1 MAEKVENW
9 TCEELGKLGIDA
21 SIDVARYILSI
32 ETAEELEEYMLE
44 LLDGTD
50 PKNKK
55 FIKELVMKWRPY
67 NNAKA
72 DPKVQVYQKSDQDDS
87 YIAGKEKKKS
97 FNAPKEKKTAQKHV
111 IINGYDVQH
120 RGILPGEEPPEQ
132 PLPVPTRLQQTE
144 KDVKKKKFV
153 PLFSKEGQALSVVQL
168 AGRHICECQAAKHKL
183 INNCTR
189 CGRVVCDQEGSGP
202 CLFCG
207 NLVCTREEE
216 EILSRGSKKSE
227 KLRQHLMK
235 DMPSQLL
242 SGVIF
247 SGDRDYLPNDRAKIK
262 ESYVQAEKHKDKLL
276 EFDRTSVRRTQVI
289 DDEADYFS
297 TDSNQWLSKDDRELL
312 RKREEELRSQRH
324 VSRKDRK
331 ITLDFAGRQVI
342 EEDPSKTVNMYD
354 VNDEIVQQVNFGA
367 RPKEKHGSKVSGKG
381 GSSDKDDYLVNPGIQ
396 IDAPKFI
403 PQKSSKHGDISSKT
417 KEVTAR
423 VSSRIQD
430 RELQEMSD
438 DGMCMSMH
446 QPWASLLIA
455 GIKIHEGRTWYTAH
469 RGRLWIAATAKSP
482 DPAEIAELEH
492 MYKTVYKGHNLQF
505 PSHYPVGCLLGCV
518 DVVDCLSQETYQE
531 QFPDGESGSPFV
543 FICENSQ
550 ELIVKFPVK
559 GKHKIYKLEA
569 HIHKAAKKGLR

>member
-1 MAEKVENW
+1 MADKIENW

-21 SIDVARYILSI
+21 SIEIARYILSI

-44 LLDGTD
+44 LLDGSNLQ
-50 PKNKK
+50 NKK
-55 FIKELVMKWRPY
+55 FIKELLVKWRPY
-67 NNAKA
+67 HSAKT
-72 DPKVQVYQKSDQDDS
+72 DTNVQVYKKSDQDDK
-87 YIAGKEKKKS
+87 YITGKEKKKS
-97 FNAPKEKKTAQKHV
+97 QNLPKEKKNTQKNYV
-111 IINGYDVQH
+111 LNGYEVQH

-132 PLPVPTRLQQTE
+132 PLPVPTKPVQKD

-227 KLRQHLMK
+227 KLRQFLMK
-235 DMPSQLL
+235 DNPSGLL
-242 SGVIF
+242 GGGSMF
-247 SGDRDYLPNDRAKIK
+247 NGDRDYLPSDRGKMK
-262 ESYVQAEKHKDKLL
+262 ESYIKAEQHKEKLL
-276 EFDRTSVRRTQVI
+276 EYDRTSVRRTQVI

-297 TDSNQWLSKDDRELL
+297 TDSNQWLTKDDREML

-324 VSRKDRK
+324 GSRKDRK

-342 EEDPSKTVNMYD
+342 EEDTSKSVNMYD
-354 VNDEIVQQVNFGA
+354 VNDDVVQRVNFGA
-367 RPKEKHGSKVSGKG
+367 RPKEKTIVNKSVTVET
-381 GSSDKDDYLVNPGIQ
+381 DDYLVNPTIQ
-396 IDAPKFI
+396 VEAPKFV
-403 PQKSSKHGDISSKT
+403 PQNPVKHSGSTSKT
-417 KEVTAR
+417 KEPAGHVM
-423 VSSRIQD
+423 SRIQD

-438 DGMCMSMH
+438 EGMCMSMH
-446 QPWASLLIA
+446 QPWASLLVV
-455 GIKIHEGRTWYTAH
+455 GIKLHEGRTWYTSH

-482 DPAEIAELEH
+482 DPAEIANVEQ
-492 MYKTVYKGHNLQF
+492 MYKTVYKGKDLQF

-518 DVVDCLSQETYQE
+518 DVVDCLSQDTYQE
-531 QFPDGESGSPFV
+531 QFPEGESGSPFV
-543 FICENSQ
+543 FICENPC
-550 ELIVKFPVK
+550 ELVVKFPVK
-559 GKHKIYKLEA
+559 GKHKIYKLDS